1 MGRRSAFVAQSDPKA
16 IISEQTDMAPKW
28 LDEKEQLTLL
38 RVVRKANNQ
47 RDFAMIQLLRRTG
60 LRVSELVDL
69 RLDDIRLGEMDRHL
83 EP

>member
-1 MGRRSAFVAQSDPKA
+1 
-16 IISEQTDMAPKW
+16 MAPKW